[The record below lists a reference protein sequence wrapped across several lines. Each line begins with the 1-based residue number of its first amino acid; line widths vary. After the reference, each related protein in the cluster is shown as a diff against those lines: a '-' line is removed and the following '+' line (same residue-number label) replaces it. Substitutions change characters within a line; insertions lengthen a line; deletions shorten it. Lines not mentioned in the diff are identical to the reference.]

1 MRGETSARVS
11 GFGGSAKDEEEALP
25 SCIFCAPSVGF
36 GSELSFDYVA
46 IGILVYGTL
55 EWVSL
60 LILWERLLIDR
71 VSGTRTPEVHKA
83 FSTGNFSTYTF

>member
-46 IGILVYGTL
+46 IGILVCMVLVGFSFDFVGEAHRSSFWNTN
-55 EWVSL
+55 
-60 LILWERLLIDR
+60 
-71 VSGTRTPEVHKA
+71 SGSP
-83 FSTGNFSTYTF
+83 

>member
-46 IGILVYGTL
+46 IGILVYGRY
-55 EWVSL
+55 S
-60 LILWERLLIDR
+60 R
-71 VSGTRTPEVHKA
+71 VGFSFDFVGEALNRSSFWNTNSGSP
-83 FSTGNFSTYTF
+83 

>member
-36 GSELSFDYVA
+36 GSELSFDFVA
-46 IGILVYGTL
+46 IGTYILVVGFSFDFVGEAL
-55 EWVSL
+55 NRSSFWNMN
-60 LILWERLLIDR
+60 
-71 VSGTRTPEVHKA
+71 SGSP
-83 FSTGNFSTYTF
+83 

>member
-36 GSELSFDYVA
+36 GSELSFDFVA
-46 IGILVYGTL
+46 IGI
-55 EWVSL
+55 
-60 LILWERLLIDR
+60 
-71 VSGTRTPEVHKA
+71 
-83 FSTGNFSTYTF
+83 F